1 MRQQKG
7 ITDFK
12 FFSIRCRLRC
22 NTLSHLPVNSPVLPF
37 SPCCPSPSSLPK
49 ITLHSVKKKLPRSHF
64 HTYRTF
70 LREISC
76 KIYDVFPLIIY
87 LSDFIRVITG
97 MRQEGKREGKEDVQ
111 GRKGS
116 MPGVGW
122 GKGRHAERG
131 GSGREACQGRGGK
144 GWSEGGMQG
153 GIMLGPSVCRVTG
166 GE

>member
-1 MRQQKG
+1 M
-7 ITDFK
+7 
-12 FFSIRCRLRC
+12 
-22 NTLSHLPVNSPVLPF
+22 
-37 SPCCPSPSSLPK
+37 
-49 ITLHSVKKKLPRSHF
+49 
-64 HTYRTF
+64 
-70 LREISC
+70 REISW

-87 LSDFIRVITG
+87 LSNFIRVITG

-131 GSGREACQGRGGK
+131 EEGEHAKGGE